1 MLRVIPLKDATYA
14 VEKFIFYFSVK
25 KSIYYI
31 NTNEIPGELLCE
43 NILYIFTRENNMLFS
58 HVKISP
64 LLWLHNKSR
73 LSQEKTVSVKS
84 FGISLVSLRSLVKYF
99 STLEEKFRISKR
111 PCNILYVYIF
121 FQLRGSNPLSL
132 VSSLRE
138 EKGITLYMAILEY
151 LCRASDLVV

>member
-1 MLRVIPLKDATYA
+1 MRKH
-14 VEKFIFYFSVK
+14 
-25 KSIYYI
+25 
-31 NTNEIPGELLCE
+31 
-43 NILYIFTRENNMLFS
+43 YIFTRENNMLFS